1 MSGLFV
7 LRKKRPDLERPF
19 KAFGYPVV
27 PAAYI
32 VVAAMIA
39 LDLLWM
45 KPTYSW
51 LGLILV
57 LSGVPVFFFWH
68 SRTKD
73 V

>member
-1 MSGLFV
+1 
-7 LRKKRPDLERPF
+7 
-19 KAFGYPVV
+19 
-27 PAAYI
+27 
-32 VVAAMIA
+32 MIA

-68 SRTKD
+68 SRAKA
-73 V
+73 VQPGHRSAGELQ